1 MVSLVDT
8 AFNALASLASAS
20 AAEGGQQ
27 GGNFLV
33 TSFRQ
38 GGPAMYVN
46 LLMLAI
52 VITIVIERTIFQMT
66 KYRVNSREFFAQIRK
81 LVNANNLDRAIKL
94 CEAGNGAYPVLQ
106 LVKSGLA
113 VANRGPDEIDSQL
126 SEKVAELKPEVD
138 KRIGSL
144 WSMANIATLIGLLG
158 TVFGLI
164 ATFGAVSN
172 PNMPA
177 SERQQKLAEGISEAM
192 VNTAFGLFI
201 AVTCMITHL
210 LLNTNAK
217 KIQHDLD
224 ATQER
229 VFNLLAIQR
238 GGQG

>member
-8 AFNALASLASAS
+8 AVSALASLASAS
-20 AAEGGQQ
+20 ASEGSS
-27 GGNFLV
+27 GGGGLV
-33 TSFRQ
+33 TAFQQ

-46 LLMLAI
+46 LSMLAI
-52 VITIVIERTIFQMT
+52 VVTIVIERTVFQLA

-81 LVNANNLDRAIKL
+81 LVHANNLDRAIKL
-94 CEAGNGAYPVLQ
+94 CEAGNGAYPILQ

-126 SEKVAELKPEVD
+126 SEKAAELKPEVE

-164 ATFGAVSN
+164 RTFGAVSN

-177 SERQQKLAEGISEAM
+177 SERQQKLAQGISEAM

-217 KIQHDLD
+217 KIQHDID

-229 VFNLLAIQR
+229 IFNLLAIQR